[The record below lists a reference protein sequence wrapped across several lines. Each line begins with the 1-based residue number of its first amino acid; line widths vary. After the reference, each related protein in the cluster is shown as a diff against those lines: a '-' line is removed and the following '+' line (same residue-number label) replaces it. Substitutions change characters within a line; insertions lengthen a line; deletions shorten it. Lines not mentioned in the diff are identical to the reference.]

1 MTIEVFSR
9 PPRDPQLSSGSS
21 GAVKSSPHWFGLP
34 ILLWALSFSVQAGCV
49 ESAKVCTDSDDRT
62 INGTTVHRD
71 CWRWEMTY
79 ACTEDSPEKD
89 RCESAALPQTCAI
102 VGEACSA
109 SDADAGCL
117 EVEKDLLCT
126 AEPSGP
132 GITAKDP
139 IIQIAFS
146 TTETSAENP
155 SAQTLTAE
163 ASPSLAE
170 GCEIVER
177 SCLDA
182 APRMIPVENLSG
194 ETAEAAPSCWK
205 ERLTIACPSASAAAS
220 CHKLEAAGCTP
231 EADSERVCERRAED
245 GACLIWSAAYVCKGV
260 DLSEDENGD
269 LVLDGSAEVPD
280 GPAIEDDSACRA
292 EAQKLAADGFACA
305 EISRTCT
312 DPAADLSSAESCR
325 AWTAS
330 YSCTAEGKNGCQTL
344 DALAESGTCRLE
356 EEPECLASDTVSG
369 ETVCIRKKSVYK
381 CGDLGSLTP
390 DDAEFLGEIKETT
403 QTAFNECGQIESDST
418 CIETGKTCIDGP
430 AIKLVDGKPV
440 YRDCWVW
447 SREWT
452 CRLSELDECA
462 HLETDKRCTLVS
474 ESCPEGETDCPRPTR
489 VYRCTTPGSSTAMG
503 TVCSGQAC
511 INGVCAPT
519 DDAADESFGQTIAE
533 LEIGRQAGLYGD
545 AVGGRFFSGTVLSCR
560 DRKGASSCCRS
571 EPAPQT
577 SNTAFALYLNFGVSA
592 AAETIK
598 YLGSPYVYDVLAYS
612 DSTKGIL
619 NAIYG
624 NAPNGVYEPTFS
636 FWGTSLSW
644 TQSGGWQ
651 FDFSPSSFA
660 LAAALHFYDG
670 WAACTAEDH
679 RLAMAKGERLCVYI
693 GTQCSKHTPGLGCT
707 EREERYVCFNSRL
720 ARILNQ
726 EGRRQLGRGWGTA
739 QFPDADGFTPEEL
752 AALDFSQMDLSE
764 FVADIV
770 SESLKS
776 AEDASGKALERAQSR
791 VEEMLAGKLGNL
803 AAPAGPTGATRT
815 P

>member
-21 GAVKSSPHWFGLP
+21 RAVKSSPHWFGLP

-163 ASPSLAE
+163 TLPSLAE

-220 CHKLEAAGCTP
+220 CQKLEAAGCTP

-312 DPAADLSSAESCR
+312 DPAADVSSAESCR

-369 ETVCIRKKSVYK
+369 ETVCIRKKSV
-381 CGDLGSLTP
+381 
-390 DDAEFLGEIKETT
+390 
-403 QTAFNECGQIESDST
+403 
-418 CIETGKTCIDGP
+418 
-430 AIKLVDGKPV
+430 
-440 YRDCWVW
+440 
-447 SREWT
+447 
-452 CRLSELDECA
+452 
-462 HLETDKRCTLVS
+462 
-474 ESCPEGETDCPRPTR
+474 
-489 VYRCTTPGSSTAMG
+489 
-503 TVCSGQAC
+503 
-511 INGVCAPT
+511 
-519 DDAADESFGQTIAE
+519 
-533 LEIGRQAGLYGD
+533 
-545 AVGGRFFSGTVLSCR
+545 
-560 DRKGASSCCRS
+560 
-571 EPAPQT
+571 
-577 SNTAFALYLNFGVSA
+577 
-592 AAETIK
+592 
-598 YLGSPYVYDVLAYS
+598 
-612 DSTKGIL
+612 
-619 NAIYG
+619 
-624 NAPNGVYEPTFS
+624 
-636 FWGTSLSW
+636 
-644 TQSGGWQ
+644 
-651 FDFSPSSFA
+651 
-660 LAAALHFYDG
+660 
-670 WAACTAEDH
+670 
-679 RLAMAKGERLCVYI
+679 
-693 GTQCSKHTPGLGCT
+693 
-707 EREERYVCFNSRL
+707 
-720 ARILNQ
+720 
-726 EGRRQLGRGWGTA
+726 
-739 QFPDADGFTPEEL
+739 
-752 AALDFSQMDLSE
+752 
-764 FVADIV
+764 
-770 SESLKS
+770 
-776 AEDASGKALERAQSR
+776 
-791 VEEMLAGKLGNL
+791 
-803 AAPAGPTGATRT
+803 
-815 P
+815 